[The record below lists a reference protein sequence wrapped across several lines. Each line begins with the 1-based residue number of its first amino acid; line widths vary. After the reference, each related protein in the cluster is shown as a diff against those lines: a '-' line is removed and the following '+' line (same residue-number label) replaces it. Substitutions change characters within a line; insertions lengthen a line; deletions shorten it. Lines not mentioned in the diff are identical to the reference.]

1 MNQKS
6 LKSLLLIICF
16 GFFYCTSTAQS
27 QKYHRIEATVSKA
40 QFQELMKAGLG
51 IDHYHYS
58 NGLLQAEVSDDDI
71 NLMTQRNIPVKY
83 IIRDIEKNLEAYNA
97 KIDQAAAH
105 VPAARTVPTPVNFG
119 TGGTYG
125 SASGP
130 TRHFTFQ
137 EMQNELDDMRTLYP
151 NLITLKSSVGTTEQ
165 GRALFM
171 VKISDNADV
180 DETEPEILLTA
191 VHHAR
196 EPISMTQLIFFMWYV
211 LENYD
216 SNNEI
221 KTLLNSSEIYI
232 MPCIN
237 PDGYVYNATASPAGG
252 SMWRK
257 NRHNNGNGSFG
268 VDNNR
273 NYSYLWGGN
282 GSSGSTSS
290 ETYRGTAPFSEP
302 ENQAIR
308 NFCNSRQFVTE
319 FNYHSYGNYLI
330 YPFSGV
336 AVNNNPERPLF
347 NQLSVF
353 LTEDNG
359 FVYGN
364 CQETLNYIA
373 DGEANDWGYGEQTP
387 TKGKMYGFTPEIGNS
402 SDGFYP
408 AASSILPL
416 CNSMVV
422 MNMNLL
428 KVSTKYGL
436 VTTNAPATIS
446 TFSGTVPFSLKNHSI
461 YPATYTVTLSSVS
474 PYVTAVDA
482 PQIISS
488 STIFQTVNNQFNF
501 TINSNTPDGTFLD
514 FVISTDNGYH
524 TSTDNITIQY
534 RCTAP
539 TGTSTSGITTTT
551 ANLSWGSISGVTDYY
566 LSSKLAS
573 SGSWGAEVLVPG
585 STSSSLTG
593 LTPGTAYNWRVRAG
607 SCSNF
612 SATQSFTTLYTCNT
626 PAPAASAIT
635 STSFT
640 LTWPVIAGASSYTVQ
655 TRQQGASS
663 WTSSNTST
671 NSRVVTGLLPNRV
684 YEYQVRANCSSGA
697 SPFSAI
703 QTVTTLP
710 YCSSNGANNNSEWID
725 YIKLGSITR
734 TSNREQGGYINTGL
748 STNLRR
754 NTNYT
759 LTFSAGFSSTVYR
772 EYWDVFIDYNNDGD
786 FADGNEHEVSVNKT
800 GAGNYTANFSVPG
813 NIALSSTRMRV
824 IMNRSNSNEAC
835 GTFSNGEVED
845 YNINITAAS
854 EEEELINSITAL
866 EIDVEKLKENAE
878 VHINSINPNP
888 FNDHINIWLG
898 KQNSKQVQLTLL
910 NMLGVTVYKKT
921 PGIGVVNH
929 TINTASL
936 PAGVYF
942 LVIENGETR
951 KTIKLVK

>member
-1 MNQKS
+1 MNQGLFKT
-6 LKSLLLIICF
+6 LLLVICF
-16 GFFYCTSTAQS
+16 SSFSGISVAQTL
-27 QKYHRIEATVSKA
+27 KYHRIQAKVTAE
-40 QFQELMKAGLG
+40 QFQDLMKSGME
-51 IDHYHYS
+51 IDHYEYRK
-58 NGLLQAEVSDDDI
+58 GLLLAEVSDNDI
-71 NLMTQRNIPVKY
+71 KLMNKKNIAVTY
-83 IIRDIEKNLEAYNA
+83 IIRDIEKNLAAYNA
-97 KIDQAAAH
+97 KIDAAAASA
-105 VPAARTVPTPVNFG
+105 PAALTVPTPVNFG

-125 SASGP
+125 TAGGV

-137 EMQNELDDMRTLYP
+137 EMQNELDDMRALYP
-151 NLITLKSSVGTTEQ
+151 DLITVKSSVGTTEQ
-165 GRALFM
+165 GRTLFM

-180 DETEPEILLTA
+180 DENEPELFLTA

-196 EPISMTQLIFFMWYV
+196 EPISMTQLLFFMWYV
-211 LENYD
+211 LENYN
-216 SNNEI
+216 SNKEI
-221 KTLLNSSEIYI
+221 KTLLSCSEIYI
-232 MPCIN
+232 MPCVN
-237 PDGYVYNATASPAGG
+237 PDGYVYNATASPTGG

-273 NYSYLWGGN
+273 NYGYLWGGS
-282 GSSGSTSS
+282 GSSGTTSS
-290 ETYRGTAPFSEP
+290 ETYRGSAPFSEL

-319 FNYHSYGNYLI
+319 FNYHSYGNYCI
-330 YPFSGV
+330 YPFSAV
-336 AVNNNPERPLF
+336 PVNNNPEIPLF
-347 NQLSVF
+347 NQLAVF

-364 CQETLNYIA
+364 CQETLNYVA
-373 DGEANDWGYGEQTP
+373 DGEANDWGYGEQT
-387 TKGKMYGFTPEIGNS
+387 TKGKMYGFTPEVGNS

-408 AASSILPL
+408 AASRILPL

-436 VTTNAPATIS
+436 VTTTTPATIS
-446 TFSGTVPFSLKNHSI
+446 TFSGTIPFSLKNHSI
-461 YPATYTVTLSSVS
+461 YPATYTVTLSSSS
-474 PYVTAVDA
+474 PFVTGIDA
-482 PQIISS
+482 AQTISS
-488 STIFQTVNNQFNF
+488 STIFQTINNQFNF
-501 TINSNTPDGTFLD
+501 TIDSNTPDGTFLD

-524 TSTDNITIQY
+524 TNTDNITIQY
-534 RCTAP
+534 RCIAP
-539 TGTSTSGITTTT
+539 TGTSTSGITTTS

-585 STSSSLTG
+585 NTSSSLTG
-593 LTPGTAYNWRVRAG
+593 LTPGTTYNWRVRAS

-612 SATQSFTTLYTCNT
+612 SLTQSFTTLSICNT

-635 STSFT
+635 STGFT
-640 LTWPVIAGASSYTVQ
+640 LTWPVIPGASSYTVQ
-655 TRQQGASS
+655 TRLQGASS
-663 WTSSNTST
+663 WISSSTST
-671 NSRVVTGLLPNRV
+671 NSRVVTGLLPNSV

-697 SPFSAI
+697 SPFSAT
-703 QTVTTLP
+703 QTVTTLA
-710 YCSSNGANNNSEWID
+710 YCSSNGANNNNEWID

-734 TSNREQGGYINTGL
+734 TSNKETGGYINTGL

-759 LTFSAGFSSTVYR
+759 ITFSAGFSSTVYR

-824 IMNRSNSNEAC
+824 IMNRSNFNEPC
-835 GTFSNGEVED
+835 GVFSNGEVED
-845 YNINITAAS
+845 YNINITATS
-854 EEEELINSITAL
+854 EEEEELINTVTKL
-866 EIDVEKLKENAE
+866 DIDFDKTKTNAE
-878 VHINSINPNP
+878 VLINNINPNP
-888 FNDHINIWLG
+888 FTGHINIRLG

-910 NMLGVTVYKKT
+910 NMPGVAVYKQTLSLGV
-921 PGIGVVNH
+921 INH

-936 PAGVYF
+936 PGGVYF
-942 LVIENGETR
+942 LVIENGDSR
-951 KTIKLVK
+951 KIIKLVK